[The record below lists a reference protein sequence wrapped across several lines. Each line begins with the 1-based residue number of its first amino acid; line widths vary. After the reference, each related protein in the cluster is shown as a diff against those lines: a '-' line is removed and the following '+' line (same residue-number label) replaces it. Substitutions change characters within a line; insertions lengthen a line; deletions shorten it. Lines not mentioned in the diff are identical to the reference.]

1 LFPLLFAFSKT
12 LSKNERKAKEITDNS
27 FVYGE
32 IDFHSYSQ
40 ILKEIRPLFKADGVF
55 VDLG

>member
-1 LFPLLFAFSKT
+1 